1 MFILVETYR
10 SNRWAGR
17 RELEPTSGGLV
28 RTLIVENATQ
38 GKMRTSIDK
47 SGAFVAC
54 QGSTNSPRSAKR
66 SRLAGPAVTI
76 SHQTGSGAREIAERL
91 AEILQQTE
99 LSGRQPWTVLD
110 RQLVERALEE
120 HHWPG
125 HLARKMP
132 EDKRSY
138 VEDVLD
144 DLFGLRPPS
153 WVLVPQVVETMLR
166 LAEAGRVI
174 LIGRGSTVATAQ
186 LPNVYH
192 VRVVAPLATRI
203 RRVHQSD
210 KLTAGAAAAFV
221 EKEDS
226 ARARYVKSNFHAR
239 LDDELLYHMVINTGS
254 VSFADAAEVI
264 AEGARRCFRSV
275 AGDDTL

>member
-1 MFILVETYR
+1 MRTLVE
-10 SNRWAGR
+10 
-17 RELEPTSGGLV
+17 
-28 RTLIVENATQ
+28 
-38 GKMRTSIDK
+38 K
-47 SGAFVAC
+47 SGAFVTS
-54 QGSTNSPRSAKR
+54 QGNDVKGFRPGKR
-66 SRLAGPAVTI
+66 SGLTGPAVTI
-76 SHQTGSGAREIAERL
+76 SHQTGAGAREVAERL
-91 AEILQQTE
+91 AEILQGID
-99 LSGRQPWTVLD
+99 LPGRQPWTVLD

-125 HLARKMP
+125 QLARKMP

-138 VEDVLD
+138 VDDVLD

-192 VRVVAPLATRI
+192 VRIVAPLATRI
-203 RRVHQSD
+203 KRVQQSD
-210 KLTAGAAAAFV
+210 RLTAGAAAAFV
-221 EKEDS
+221 EKED
-226 ARARYVKSNFHAR
+226 RGRQRYVKANFHAR
-239 LDDELLYHMVINTGS
+239 LDDELLYHLVINTGS

-264 AEGARRCFRSV
+264 AEGARRCFGSDSGRSR
-275 AGDDTL
+275 